1 MKTNYPNAITR
12 TSLFKLSPAVD
23 AAIEIGFIGPNTDT
37 LGQSAI
43 CRHRIAIFEEVSQ
56 MINEILQEESCFTLK
71 DLAVNG
77 HDMMTLGFQG
87 PTIGRVLQECLDAVL
102 DEQIPNEHEALMAF
116 AKDRQ
121 LKS

>member
-1 MKTNYPNAITR
+1 
-12 TSLFKLSPAVD
+12 
-23 AAIEIGFIGPNTDT
+23 
-37 LGQSAI
+37 
-43 CRHRIAIFEEVSQ
+43 

-121 LKS
+121 LKELNSQNGNTACLYAVFGMHRNLGGL

>member
-1 MKTNYPNAITR
+1 MGEQRGLAPLLT
-12 TSLFKLSPAVD
+12 VD
-23 AAIEIGFIGPNTDT
+23 LAPVTVELNLRESGARFPCKWSSVLEIYN
-37 LGQSAI
+37 
-43 CRHRIAIFEEVSQ
+43 RIAIFEEVSQ

-71 DLAVNG
+71 NLAVNG

>member
-1 MKTNYPNAITR
+1 
-12 TSLFKLSPAVD
+12 
-23 AAIEIGFIGPNTDT
+23 
-37 LGQSAI
+37 
-43 CRHRIAIFEEVSQ
+43 

-77 HDMMTLGFQG
+77 HDMMTLGVQG

-102 DEQIPNEHEALMAF
+102 DEQIPNEHETLMAF